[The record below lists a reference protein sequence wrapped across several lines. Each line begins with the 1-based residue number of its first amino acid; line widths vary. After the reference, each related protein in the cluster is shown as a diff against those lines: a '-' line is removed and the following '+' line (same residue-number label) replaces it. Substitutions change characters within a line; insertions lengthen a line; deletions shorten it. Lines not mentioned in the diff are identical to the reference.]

1 MISGCQ
7 KCQSNLAGT
16 WFSHCSLLFLEDFA
30 MDEDQ
35 KPTMLRDLEIDFLK
49 EHLNGFSVEG
59 NYCFGYFEGNRAEM
73 DDLLVSFQ
81 ALNSTCYVLTESHS
95 KEKNHNRFSQTGL
108 FGLKTANS
116 GFGAKDARGSYTC
129 KSDYANVHDYAR
141 KTRIHLQNSRKLDY
155 PAVMQIRCI
164 RVYNDYFINKA
175 KFLSDNSLVMAKKAI
190 LKEINTKSKSG
201 LATSFTVPETLSLT
215 KKMNQDLNL
224 PLCTS
229 RAMATTNA

>member
-73 DDLLVSFQ
+73 DDLLVSFSGVE
-81 ALNSTCYVLTESHS
+81 LHVLFTYRKPFER
-95 KEKNHNRFSQTGL
+95 EKPQQIFSNRFIISQC
-108 FGLKTANS
+108 FE
-116 GFGAKDARGSYTC
+116 
-129 KSDYANVHDYAR
+129 VHR
-141 KTRIHLQNSRKLDY
+141 SRF
-155 PAVMQIRCI
+155 P
-164 RVYNDYFINKA
+164 
-175 KFLSDNSLVMAKKAI
+175 I
-190 LKEINTKSKSG
+190 L
-201 LATSFTVPETLSLT
+201 TLLI
-215 KKMNQDLNL
+215 QG
-224 PLCTS
+224 
-229 RAMATTNA
+229 

>member
-16 WFSHCSLLFLEDFA
+16 WFSHCSLLLMEDFA

-35 KPTMLRDLEIDFLK
+35 KLTMLRDLEIDFLK

-95 KEKNHNRFSQTGL
+95 KEKNHNRFSQTAAASFSMQVVWMCL
-108 FGLKTANS
+108 
-116 GFGAKDARGSYTC
+116 
-129 KSDYANVHDYAR
+129 
-141 KTRIHLQNSRKLDY
+141 SRRRLRNIS
-155 PAVMQIRCI
+155 PAL
-164 RVYNDYFINKA
+164 RVASCQHK
-175 KFLSDNSLVMAKKAI
+175 
-190 LKEINTKSKSG
+190 
-201 LATSFTVPETLSLT
+201 
-215 KKMNQDLNL
+215 
-224 PLCTS
+224 
-229 RAMATTNA
+229 